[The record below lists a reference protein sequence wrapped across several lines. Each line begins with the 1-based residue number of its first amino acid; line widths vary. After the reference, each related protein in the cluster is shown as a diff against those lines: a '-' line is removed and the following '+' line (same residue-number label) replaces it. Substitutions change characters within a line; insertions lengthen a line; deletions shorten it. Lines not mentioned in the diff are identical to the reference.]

1 MAVTHRRII
10 SSTETFMQS
19 HCRALFFF
27 FFSFLLAVKSGCVVL
42 VLQSFVVKTLGV
54 SKKLIKIL
62 KSWRGV
68 PQGTDV

>member
-10 SSTETFMQS
+10 SSTETFVQS

-27 FFSFLLAVKSGCVVL
+27 FLLAVKSGCVVL

-68 PQGTDV
+68 PQGTDM

>member
-10 SSTETFMQS
+10 SSTETFVQS
-19 HCRALFFF
+19 HCRALF

>member
-10 SSTETFMQS
+10 SSTETFVQS
-19 HCRALFFF
+19 HCRALFF

-68 PQGTDV
+68 PQGTDM